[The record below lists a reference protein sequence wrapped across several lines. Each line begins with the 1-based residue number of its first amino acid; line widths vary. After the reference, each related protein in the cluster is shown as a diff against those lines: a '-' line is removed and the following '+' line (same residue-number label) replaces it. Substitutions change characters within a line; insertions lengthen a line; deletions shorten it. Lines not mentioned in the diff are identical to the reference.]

1 MSSAEHGSGNRG
13 ELHGCTKTAI
23 GITNK
28 SSIQNTRECRQDSAE
43 DQNTKLDSVHFNS
56 PRKTRRPVPTNLQ
69 DSITKRG
76 CERQKMKHHQNDQN
90 PNQSSIN
97 LPKIT
102 ATKEIVGELLA
113 NRLCGGEQKNTS

>member
-1 MSSAEHGSGNRG
+1 MAAAEHGSGNGG
-13 ELHGCTKTAI
+13 ELHRCAKTAI

-28 SSIQNTRECRQDSAE
+28 SSIQNPRQCSKDSAE
-43 DQNTKLDSVHFNS
+43 DQNTKLDSVHLNS
-56 PRKTRRPVPTNLQ
+56 TRKTRRPVPTNRQ

-97 LPKIT
+97 LAKIT
-102 ATKEIVGELLA
+102 AAKEIVGELLA
-113 NRLCGGEQKNTS
+113 NRLGGGERKT